1 MYWFLTSEVVQP
13 NQSLSLKIV
22 DKVAE
27 REGVQPEE
35 LNPPIHNAINTDA
48 LDSLYD
54 ARDSERNPST
64 IEFVYKGYTVTVDS
78 TGDVDLENRVA
89 ALEPEKTTV

>member
-1 MYWFLTSEVVQP
+1 MQP

-35 LNPPIHNAINTDA
+35 LNPPIHSAINTDA

-64 IEFVYKGYTVTVDS
+64 IEFAYNGYTVTVDS
-78 TGDVDLENRVA
+78 RGDVDLENRVA
-89 ALEPEKTTV
+89 ALDPEKTVV

>member
-1 MYWFLTSEVVQP
+1 VQP
-13 NQSLSLKIV
+13 TQSLSLKIV

-35 LNPPIHNAINTDA
+35 LNPPIHYAINTDA

-54 ARDSERNPST
+54 ASDSDRSPSRV
-64 IEFVYKGYTVTVDS
+64 EFVYNGYTVTVDS
-78 TGDVDLENRVA
+78 TGRRSSRNRVA
-89 ALEPEKTTV
+89 APRS

>member
-1 MYWFLTSEVVQP
+1 LCNPLNHS
-13 NQSLSLKIV
+13 SLKIV

-35 LNPPIHNAINTDA
+35 LNPPIHYAINTDA
-48 LDSLYD
+48 LDALYE
-54 ARDSERNPST
+54 ACDSERNPST
-64 IEFVYKGYTVTVDS
+64 IEFAYNGYTVTVDS

-89 ALEPEKTTV
+89 APRP